1 MDKFKNNKKLG
12 NQYLKTILNFPFFIF
27 LISVQIKQAF
37 AEYFETLQTGDLS
50 NSASLIDITDYYN
63 IYPIIT
69 TEKKIYT
76 GIPPVLKTT
85 TTSKIIS
92 FSSALTYNENYILM
106 ACTEDY
112 LLSTININTGIETPL
127 INYDNFKFPNRTCS
141 ISTKDNYIYIG
152 ISYIKTPTYRIRN
165 FNYGNENNNSSN
177 INVTNNIS
185 CEIND
190 TTCNDLNN
198 ENDDNYFIFY
208 DYANTYL
215 ENNVIKIKLN
225 NNGDNEPALDE
236 NFNILNYTFEYQ
248 DTNID
253 HIPISRPFSCEVIN
267 IDDITGQE
275 SRLVCGFLIVNE
287 TSENKFSY
295 QLNATVMNNNFD
307 EIEDNK
313 EVNIPKKM
321 PYFRLQRIDETHIRY
336 LLTSY
341 SFVISLKLEDSECK
355 IVISQTAQSFYTFR
369 STGELFYYNNQYLFS
384 ASSSDIYIK
393 RNISNN
399 YIKIGDNK
407 IIEKIIGYY
416 KEDGDI
422 LIFIYE
428 YYSHKIKYITIEGR
442 GFLFEFKT
450 NSKILEVKSNTLTN
464 FDVNELITSPT
475 SHEHLSFDYLTYY
488 ISTKKYNSTYNKYS
502 FNKDTQILRVE
513 ESLNDWISFYFY
525 YNGQTSG
532 LSTGFYLENAKVTIK
547 TCLFKCGHCYS
558 NFSECDYGTCKTNF
572 SLYRSSDD
580 KECYANDQ
588 NFPNY
593 IYNETTNYFEQ
604 CYETCIFCSIQREY
618 SSAISQNC
626 KVCQEGYLKS
636 YNFPGNCYPL
646 DYPHNT
652 SNYSKIISS
661 IDGSFEIVDSCFDLN
676 KYKINDTGECIDSC
690 PRQTVYH
697 TYYFNESLDFSKQEE
712 SYIGLLWPLNKEKS
726 PQFLFN
732 KVCYSY
738 CPKLTYEDKENYICK
753 CKYGWHKDQVNNDN
767 ICYDEMD
774 YCLSLEYYYHTD
786 DKECVLN
793 GCKEGYYQINF
804 ECYKDKCPDGS
815 RQISSDA
822 KKCESNLKYC
832 YIDEHYQTQCSN
844 SAYEGYNLKYDN
856 TNLYFRW
863 CNESEYY
870 FNQKTYLYKN
880 ICYINCPE
888 ETTANDDNNRCSCKY
903 HIYYVNEER
912 ADYECLNETE
922 KCWDKRRYNISE
934 MKECVNTKEE
944 CTNLGYKVF
953 NDECLQACP
962 IKDEII
968 QDENGIC
975 LCKYYYYNESEILTC
990 FENGKNCES
999 ENYPINMDNSNE
1011 CFITKYNC
1019 TNRGF
1024 KFYNN
1029 ICYENS
1035 CPAEPSDLIE
1045 KYNDGI
1051 CICNS
1056 YYLNNSDILEC
1067 FEEGITCETHSPSYP
1082 YTNIDTNE
1090 CFNTLDECKN
1100 RELKIFNNNCYNICP
1115 GNSKPKN
1122 DDNSFCIC
1130 SNYFYTEEDNKVN
1143 CFNSSETCE
1152 TKGYSYINP
1161 ETKECFNTKDDCINR
1176 GYKIFNK
1183 ECYSDCPKN
1192 TEDKN
1197 NNNICVCSSY
1207 SLFEEN
1213 MEENNNNQL
1222 KCFESER
1229 ECASENLYF
1238 DKKIK
1243 NCFSSKEICF
1253 QENKKIF
1260 DKECLDDCP
1269 LNSEIIEPN
1278 SQICKCED
1286 YAEEEIDKETGFI
1299 KCVYIYPEL
1308 FYKDR
1313 KSCPFVY
1320 KKECQ
1325 LQCPKNTCLTTR
1337 TNELVQC
1344 VDYKNNMKIYNE
1356 ICIEGIKEYVQTL
1369 EYIQNDD
1376 DIIPIIT
1383 PSGVVLNAVPS
1394 DASIDKLID
1403 KYPNFTFV
1411 DLCEC
1416 EDLLREAYHLPPNIK
1431 LYIVGIDTPNLYGNS
1446 SINVFNFEIYLKNGT
1461 QIKDLKACNGKKI
1474 TISSKINDL
1483 EIIRFNKA
1491 TEFYEED
1498 NYDIY
1503 NRTDPFYINRCSPAD
1518 DEGNDI
1524 TLFDRVKY
1532 YYPNV
1537 SICNE
1542 GCEYQK
1548 IDYNKQ
1554 RFVCNCDANLNEKIY
1569 KFTDGEIVEIS
1580 DEEYD
1585 ESFSE
1590 YVLSLINYKIFM
1602 CYNLFFEFKSFYS
1615 NAGFYISF
1623 TTLIISF
1630 ILFCIFWIKGVKSIR
1645 LIMYQNIPTRE
1656 KLKEII
1662 KHQKEQNKDRYNTEN
1677 DMENDMSINDN
1688 SNKDNNINFKNIK
1701 SSGRITSNKL
1711 SNNHLL
1717 NSNDSNP
1724 NKNLIKASHK
1734 NFELLHKSLFLEEID
1749 FGRNGEKEV
1758 EIFNI
1763 YKKNKNS
1770 KQKNNFN
1777 KLHSKRNISRK
1788 TQLYSKENLARFYN
1802 KYINRVNKQINKNK
1816 KNNIKKNEEINKIDI
1831 FSLNKINSN
1840 NEKEHNIKDKSITPE
1855 ENDSKELMNSIK
1867 IDRNPH
1873 KAGTHYINRNKI
1885 NLVINNNGKNNSE
1898 SDSTNLSQYKAK
1910 MVDDLELKIDFNFE
1924 HLIDR
1929 RDDEVEKRELNNVPY
1944 RQALRIDKRSFFAI
1958 FISVITNEID
1968 LLNLYFYRHPYSHYS
1983 LSISIYLFDLLSDLT
1998 MNCFLYTDD
2007 VVSEKYHNNG
2017 QLSMITSLS
2026 LSIISNII
2034 SSIIVFIISK
2044 LTNYCDII
2052 EEIIKNV
2059 KYKRKYFENIIR
2071 LFKYIKLRL
2080 GVFYFLQFASLLVM
2094 TYYLFIF
2101 CAVYNKSQGS
2111 IMINYIIGALT
2122 SLAISIGLTIIITIL
2137 RTISIK
2143 YRSVLLFNISKYLY
2157 EHF

>member
-1 MDKFKNNKKLG
+1 MENKRKKNYLLHFFFKIKIK
-12 NQYLKTILNFPFFIF
+12 NFPLIIF
-27 LISVQIKQAF
+27 LILIQIKSIISEYF
-37 AEYFETLQTGDLS
+37 DYFETHSL
-50 NSASLIDITDYYN
+50 NEAASLIDITDYYN
-63 IYPIIT
+63 LYPIIT
-69 TEKKIYT
+69 TDKKIYT
-76 GIPPVLKTT
+76 GLPPEEKVT

-92 FSSALTYNENYILM
+92 ISAAVTYNNKFILI
-106 ACTEDY
+106 ACTENY
-112 LLSTININTGIETPL
+112 LLSKINIETGEETSL
-127 INYDNFKFPNRTCS
+127 LFYNEIKFPNCTCT
-141 ISTKDNYIYIG
+141 ISYKQDFVFIGLSHIITPVIKLKKWGNSTSGNNIGENNDNSNGFNDLSDEEDNYYI
-152 ISYIKTPTYRIRN
+152 I
-165 FNYGNENNNSSN
+165 
-177 INVTNNIS
+177 
-185 CEIND
+185 
-190 TTCNDLNN
+190 
-198 ENDDNYFIFY
+198 Y
-208 DYANTYL
+208 DYNNTYI
-215 ENNVIKIKLN
+215 EHTVIKAKLKTI
-225 NNGDNEPALDE
+225 EE
-236 NFNILNYTFEYQ
+236 NIGPIIDVSFLTIDYTLEFKEKHLNKL
-248 DTNID
+248 
-253 HIPISRPFSCEVIN
+253 PLPRPFSCEVI
-267 IDDITGQE
+267 DIEGNVN
-275 SRLVCGFLIVNE
+275 SNRLICGYIIVNE
-287 TSENKFSY
+287 FDGKFEYS
-295 QLNATVMNNNFD
+295 LNITVMNSNFNEVED
-307 EIEDNK
+307 EITVSSFK
-313 EVNIPKKM
+313 TIP
-321 PYFRLQRIDETHIRY
+321 YIRLQRIDSNSIRCLAYIYSYEITLTNEGTKCTLSSSSGNINLHIY
-336 LLTSY
+336 KS
-341 SFVISLKLEDSECK
+341 SK
-355 IVISQTAQSFYTFR
+355 
-369 STGELFYYNNQYLFS
+369 GLFFYNNEYLFS
-384 ASSSDIYIK
+384 ASSSNMYIK
-393 RNISNN
+393 KNTTSN
-399 YIKIGDNK
+399 YIQVNDNK
-407 IIEKIIGYY
+407 SIQKIIGYY
-416 KEDGDI
+416 KEEGDI
-422 LIFIYE
+422 LLFIYE
-428 YYSHKIKYITIEGR
+428 YSSNKIKYFTIANMNPIYS
-442 GFLFEFKT
+442 FQT
-450 NSKILEVKSNTLTN
+450 NSKIFEVKSNTRTLYN
-464 FDVNELITSPT
+464 VSELIIDPI
-475 SHEHLSFDYLTYY
+475 EHKLLSFLSLAYY
-488 ISTKKYNSTYNKYS
+488 ITTTNHSSNYDKYS
-502 FNKDTQILRVE
+502 FDKDTQLLTVE
-513 ESLNDWISFYFY
+513 PSLNDWITFNFY
-525 YNGQTSG
+525 YDGQTSG
-532 LSTGFYLENAKVTIK
+532 ISTGFYLENSKVTIK
-547 TCLFKCGHCYS
+547 TCLFKCGQCND
-558 NFSECDYGTCKTNF
+558 NFSECDLGTCKTNF
-572 SLYRSSDD
+572 SLYRESEDT
-580 KECYANDQ
+580 ECYAIDQ

-593 IYNETTNYFEQ
+593 IYNVTTNYFEK
-604 CYETCIFCSIQREY
+604 CYSSCIFCSIQREF
-618 SSAISQNC
+618 SSAVSQNC
-626 KVCQEGYLKS
+626 KVCQEGYLRS

-652 SNYSKIISS
+652 SDYSKTISN
-661 IDGSFEIVDSCFDLN
+661 IEGGFTMVDSCFNLN

-690 PRQTVYH
+690 PKNTVYY
-697 TYYFNESLDFSKQEE
+697 TYYLNESLDFSKQEE
-712 SYIGLLWPLNKEKS
+712 SYIGLLWPLDIEKA
-726 PQFLFN
+726 PKFLFN

-738 CPKLTYEDKENYICK
+738 CPKLTYEDKDNYICK

-767 ICYDEMD
+767 ICYDGMD
-774 YCLSLEYYYHTD
+774 YCSSLEYYYHTD

-815 RQISSDA
+815 RQISSDV

-832 YIDEHYQTQCSN
+832 YIDEHFQTQCSN

-870 FNQKTYLYKN
+870 FNQKTYLYRN

-888 ETTANDDNNRCSCKY
+888 ETTANDENNRCSCKY
-903 HIYYVNEER
+903 HIYYVNEEKT
-912 ADYECLNETE
+912 DYECLNETE

-934 MKECVNTKEE
+934 RKECVNTKEE

-990 FENGKNCES
+990 FENGKTCES
-999 ENYPINMDNSNE
+999 ENYLINMDNSNE

-1029 ICYENS
+1029 KCFENS
-1035 CPAEPSDLIE
+1035 CPAEPSNLIE
-1045 KYNDGI
+1045 KNNDGI

-1056 YYLNNSDILEC
+1056 YYFNNSDILEC

-1082 YTNIDTNE
+1082 YTNLDTNE
-1090 CFNTLDECKN
+1090 CFNSLDECKN

-1122 DDNSFCIC
+1122 DDNSLCIC

-1143 CFNSSETCE
+1143 CFNSNETCE

-1176 GYKIFNK
+1176 GYKIFNN

-1207 SLFEEN
+1207 SLLEEN

-1286 YAEEEIDKETGFI
+1286 YAEEEIDEETGFI

-1313 KSCPFVY
+1313 KNCPFVY

-1483 EIIRFNKA
+1483 EIIRFSKA
-1491 TEFYEED
+1491 IEFYEED

-1763 YKKNKNS
+1763 YKKNKNT

-1788 TQLYSKENLARFYN
+1788 TQLYSKENLARFYK
-1802 KYINRVNKQINKNK
+1802 KYINKVNKQINQNK

-1840 NEKEHNIKDKSITPE
+1840 DEKEHNIKDKSITPE

-1885 NLVINNNGKNNSE
+1885 NLIINNNGKNNSE
-1898 SDSTNLSQYKAK
+1898 SDSTNLSQFKAK
-1910 MVDDLELKIDFNFE
+1910 MVDDIELKIDFNFE

-1983 LSISIYLFDLLSDLT
+1983 LSILIYLFDLLSDLT

-2122 SLAISIGLTIIITIL
+2122 SLAISIGLTIIITLL